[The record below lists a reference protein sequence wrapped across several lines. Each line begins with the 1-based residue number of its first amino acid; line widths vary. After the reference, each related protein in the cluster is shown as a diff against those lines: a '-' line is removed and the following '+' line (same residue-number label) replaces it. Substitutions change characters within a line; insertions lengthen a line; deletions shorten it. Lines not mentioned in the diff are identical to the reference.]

1 MDQLDKR
8 VQWVVIMK
16 AFESL
21 KGMLCDPDGTVCIQG
36 TDEDRAEIQ
45 RHLND
50 AGRMVD
56 MNNSLIVDNNYLR
69 AKVAS
74 IAAAEIDLLRA
85 DKHNLYRSWSE
96 LRQQLAE
103 SQARE
108 QGLREALSELIDLVG
123 DMVSGEYKYDSFTLQ
138 PAREA
143 LSQPTDSTA
152 LQEWGVKN

>member
-1 MDQLDKR
+1 MTTQTREQLAQLCYEANIQIFNDD
-8 VQWVVIMK
+8 V
-16 AFESL
+16 ESRL
-21 KGMLCDPDGTVCIQG
+21 TRLIKLA
-36 TDEDRAEIQ
+36 RADLE
-45 RHLND
+45 
-50 AGRMVD
+50 AT
-56 MNNSLIVDNNYLR
+56 
-69 AKVAS
+69 
-74 IAAAEIDLLRA
+74 IAEQAAEIDLLRV